1 MDLCPED
8 GRGRCSCLIHLCCHL
23 FKHVGTSRKRCQT
36 LILWQKTGDL
46 YAVKVFNNL
55 SFLRPLDVQ
64 MREFEVL
71 KKLNHKNI
79 VKLFAVE
86 EEVGSCGCRQRRS
99 GPGLILGLFAVQHP
113 SQGPG
118 DGVLSLREPLHR
130 PGGVVQRLRPP

>member
-1 MDLCPED
+1 M
-8 GRGRCSCLIHLCCHL
+8 
-23 FKHVGTSRKRCQT
+23 
-36 LILWQKTGDL
+36 WQKTGDL

-86 EEVGSCGCRQRRS
+86 EEVGG
-99 GPGLILGLFAVQHP
+99 F
-113 SQGPG
+113 
-118 DGVLSLREPLHR
+118 LSLLPELLLLVSH
-130 PGGVVQRLRPP
+130 PGPACSPTPVTRSW

>member
-1 MDLCPED
+1 M
-8 GRGRCSCLIHLCCHL
+8 
-23 FKHVGTSRKRCQT
+23 
-36 LILWQKTGDL
+36 QKTGDL

-86 EEVGSCGCRQRRS
+86 EEVSFHHSSAYTTQ
-99 GPGLILGLFAVQHP
+99 
-113 SQGPG
+113 
-118 DGVLSLREPLHR
+118 D
-130 PGGVVQRLRPP
+130 

>member
-1 MDLCPED
+1 MCVA
-8 GRGRCSCLIHLCCHL
+8 G
-23 FKHVGTSRKRCQT
+23 
-36 LILWQKTGDL
+36 QKTGDL

-86 EEVGSCGCRQRRS
+86 EEVGGVKGR
-99 GPGLILGLFAVQHP
+99 AMA
-113 SQGPG
+113 
-118 DGVLSLREPLHR
+118 VLSCC
-130 PGGVVQRLRPP
+130 VNIFSPPPASPTPATRSW

>member
-1 MDLCPED
+1 MCIDCWLTAARGAFRITQSRQHAEHHQLPVAHLRSAGSGGDGQRVSWQTQGETPEQVK
-8 GRGRCSCLIHLCCHL
+8 GQTTVRPHLDPVAIVVSL
-23 FKHVGTSRKRCQT
+23 
-36 LILWQKTGDL
+36 QKTGDL

-86 EEVGSCGCRQRRS
+86 EEVSECTAAAVCRF
-99 GPGLILGLFAVQHP
+99 L
-113 SQGPG
+113 
-118 DGVLSLREPLHR
+118 
-130 PGGVVQRLRPP
+130 

>member
-1 MDLCPED
+1 M
-8 GRGRCSCLIHLCCHL
+8 
-23 FKHVGTSRKRCQT
+23 
-36 LILWQKTGDL
+36 QKTGDL

-86 EEVGSCGCRQRRS
+86 EEVGE
-99 GPGLILGLFAVQHP
+99 
-113 SQGPG
+113 
-118 DGVLSLREPLHR
+118 VLMKVELRVEER
-130 PGGVVQRLRPP
+130 F